1 MKCDPPG
8 PGPSGGCRVGPR
20 QAQPRG
26 RQGREG
32 PPRAGSGPGGNT
44 IYYISVLC
52 SAVPVKP
59 LQATRKSITGKL
71 PLHFFFLI

>member
-1 MKCDPPG
+1 MKCDPPLALAPLG
-8 PGPSGGCRVGPR
+8 AAGSAPSRRSPGAG
-20 QAQPRG
+20 RG
-26 RQGREG
+26 ERG

-71 PLHFFFLI
+71 PLHFFF